1 MTDYQTGFAQGEAE
15 AWRMRAYP
23 LPPQGPIRNEYD
35 RGYWAAR
42 LPRNPSWAIRTRVPQ
57 TWRDA
62 A

>member
-1 MTDYQTGFAQGEAE
+1 LTDYQTGFAQGEAE

-23 LPPQGPIRNEYD
+23 LPKRPRIDSEKQ
-35 RGYWAAR
+35 RGFWDAR